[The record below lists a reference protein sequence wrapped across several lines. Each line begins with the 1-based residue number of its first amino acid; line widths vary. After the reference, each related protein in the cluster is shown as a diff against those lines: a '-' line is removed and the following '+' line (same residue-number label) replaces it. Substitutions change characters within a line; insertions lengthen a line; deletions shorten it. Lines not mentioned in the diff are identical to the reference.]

1 MRNLNLINTEIKGK
15 NYKKGKENRMFQR
28 KYKFAAVMMG
38 VLNFCILPAQELVQN
53 GGFESGLE
61 GWSLGGRASFDK
73 TDKIGGIQS
82 LKVTTRGK
90 EFGHIIQKIRLEPNT
105 EYELNYYVKGTNL
118 IRLNDSSPVCGP
130 YVTLDGGGKKRFSYG
145 SRGLFKFDYGTFP
158 WRKVTVR
165 FNSKQFGNAPEIKL
179 LFGCPNTKGT
189 FWLDEVSLKKVNL
202 PVYNVTLFP
211 IKFLRDTNYVSE
223 YSVAENLIGTIFLTS
238 TRDPGRPRFL
248 HGTKSVMTLDLPEFL
263 RLAGAVD
270 RFIIQRKKGQFS
282 YGKYVIAEKK
292 ITRDGQSYRR
302 YTIHFDDFFAPMLGV
317 DYYYQ
322 KIFLQ
327 PEEKSAGKKGKMY
340 WSFNVGGF
348 SQKESSFPVVIASPI
363 PVNRKPCKR
372 FAFNPGYSSV
382 HHSPFKELRPI
393 MNRYWKSLTERLY
406 MRLNLGEGSES
417 GCRMVCNMLGDD
429 VMFDTPNGRILARE
443 YVKKAPANI
452 KLNNQKSGSSP
463 SWYKLDDPDKLYEN
477 YLRKSVRQVLKDY
490 PEVNRFHWDYE
501 PERGG
506 YDPAG
511 RARFAKILKLE
522 KVPSIDEI
530 QEKYRSQWKKYTLKL
545 NAEFIAKTARIIKEE
560 APHCEIALES
570 VALKLRKH
578 SEWCDVDMRLLD
590 SVPGIDYLVGM
601 PYITGT
607 VFFDEINH
615 NTSTLKKAMEF
626 DQDPSERLWHLFK
639 QYTPG
644 RLYQNIIAA
653 AALGA
658 KAIGHWPDDSMTAEY
673 YKAISDAYSLIARY
687 EDIYFDGKRVE
698 GKFVMTPMNVVSK
711 KVAEGEKQVT
721 INFPDFQ
728 NDLRMT
734 VHEYKNQYYFTIF
747 NYNEKEPVIIRLEG
761 CGKSFLAS
769 VPAGGAK
776 VIEPTHLEDQSALQ
790 KKLED
795 FRKNSKSTLATLD
808 LSDGKNSAY
817 WTIGT
822 AGKPIL
828 RLANAF
834 LKADI
839 DALQGGELVG
849 LKQRSNSDPFT
860 GGAGARLIFYDSNQ
874 PNFSYR
880 LKNVGIENGS
890 IQVSFEAE
898 VPGYGDAVPYE
909 NPLLGLRVYRIY
921 RLTES
926 GLKITFQVFN
936 PTQKEMQF
944 GFRIW
949 NYPQTGASFGHKNLL
964 LQCGPVQISSSSKE
978 QHDFVKDEV
987 SEFKL
992 KGDVVRYVWKGEKV
1006 VSSASDGRLKETLE
1020 FIPDSSFAGL
1030 FVWNS
1035 HLTVPGH
1042 TVEFKTPVFRLA
1054 PNQSREFTYIIR

>member
-1 MRNLNLINTEIKGK
+1 MI
-15 NYKKGKENRMFQR
+15 QR
-28 KYKFAAVMMG
+28 KVLFVIVMMG
-38 VLNFCILPAQELVQN
+38 ILNFGILPAQELVQN
-53 GGFESGLE
+53 GSFESGLE
-61 GWSLGGRASFDK
+61 GWGIGGRASFDK
-73 TDKIGGIQS
+73 TDKIGGVQS

-118 IRLNDSSPVCGP
+118 IRLNDSSAACGP

-202 PVYNVTLFP
+202 PAYNVTLFP
-211 IKFLRDTNYVSE
+211 INFLRDTNYASE

-317 DYYYQ
+317 GYYYQ

-417 GCRMVCNMLGDD
+417 GCRIICNMIGDD
-429 VMFDTPNGRILARE
+429 VMFDTPNGRIAARE

-452 KLNNQKSGSSP
+452 KVSNQKSGSSP
-463 SWYKLDDPDKLYEN
+463 SWYKVDDPDKLYEN

-490 PEVNRFHWDYE
+490 PEVKRFEWDYE

-506 YDPAG
+506 YDPEG
-511 RARFAKILKLE
+511 RARFARVLKLE

-530 QEKYRSQWKKYTLKL
+530 LEKYRSQWKKYTLKL

-570 VALKLRKH
+570 VALQVDSR
-578 SEWCDVDMRLLD
+578 SGWCDVDMKLLD
-590 SVPGIDYLVGM
+590 SVPEIDLLVGM
-601 PYITGT
+601 PYITGA
-607 VFFDEINH
+607 VFFDEISY
-615 NTSTLKKAMEF
+615 NTRTLKKPMEF
-626 DQDPSERLWHLFK
+626 DQDPSERLWFMFK
-639 QYTPG
+639 AYTPK
-644 RLYQNIIAA
+644 RLYQNIIAV
-653 AALGA
+653 AALGG
-658 KAIGHWPDDSMTAEY
+658 KGIGHWPDDSMTAEY
-673 YKAISDAYSLIARY
+673 YKMISDAYSLIACY
-687 EDIYFDGKRVE
+687 EDVYFDGKRVDK
-698 GKFVMTPMNVVSK
+698 KFTMTPLNVVSK
-711 KVAEGEKQVT
+711 KVTDGEKQATVS
-721 INFPDFQ
+721 FPDFQ

-849 LKQRSNSDPFT
+849 LKQRSNSDPFA

-898 VPGYGDAVPYE
+898 VPKYEGAVPYE
-909 NPLLGLRVYRIY
+909 NPLYGLRIFRIFQM
-921 RLTES
+921 TEE
-926 GLKITFQVFN
+926 GLKVTFKFFN
-936 PTQKEMQF
+936 PTKKEMQF
-944 GFRIW
+944 GCRIW
-949 NYPQTGASFGHKNLL
+949 NYPQTGTSFGRKNLC
-964 LQCGPVQISSSSKE
+964 LQCGSVQIYPSSKE
-978 QHDFVKDEV
+978 QHDFVKNEV
-987 SEFKL
+987 PEFKL
-992 KGDVVRYVWKGEKV
+992 RGNISRYVWKGEKA
-1006 VSSASDGRLKETLE
+1006 VSCASDGKLKEVLE
-1020 FIPDSSFAGL
+1020 FIPDHSFAGM

-1035 HLTVPGH
+1035 QEIVPGH
-1042 TVEFKTPVFRLA
+1042 TVEFKTPVIRLA
-1054 PNQSREFTYIIR
+1054 PKNSREFSYLIR